1 MKTVLSIPLYA
12 QEMIDEF
19 MAIRLGGKKVV
30 CPYYRNTSKERAG
43 LRALIGK
50 GDPGEIEKEVL
61 VWAKL
66 KDFDL
71 KKANV
76 KQIREFMVANHIG
89 IECSGFVVHVLNF
102 WLKNEEKQPL
112 IKYLTFQNNSI
123 IDKIRRFLRPV
134 ENIGANILTNEDNC
148 EKIEKIND
156 VLPGDLIRS
165 KGKIKNAHHVLLIT
179 KVIKENDK
187 VKEIEFA
194 HSGETHDE
202 YSGVRVEK
210 IRITNPRG
218 SLLKQDWDVIVN
230 GMSQLD
236 GYKIQSE
243 DNGIR
248 RLKNI
253 KFEYIV
259 SEVD

>member
-1 MKTVLSIPLYA
+1 MKTVLTIPLYA

-19 MAIRLGGKKVV
+19 MAIRVGGKKVC

-50 GDPGEIEKEVL
+50 GDPGEIEKEVM

-71 KKANV
+71 NKSNI
-76 KQIREFMVANHIG
+76 KQIRQFMVDNHIG

-102 WLKNEEKQPL
+102 WLKNEEKSPL
-112 IKYLTFQNNSI
+112 IKHLTFQNNSI
-123 IDKIRRFLRPV
+123 VDRIRRFLRPV

-148 EKIEKIND
+148 DKIIKMNEI
-156 VLPGDLIRS
+156 LPGDLIRS
-165 KGKIKNAHHVLLIT
+165 KGKVKNAHHVLLIT

-187 VKEIEFA
+187 VVALEFA
-194 HSGETHDE
+194 HSGETNDDF
-202 YSGVRVEK
+202 SGVRVEK
-210 IRITNPRG
+210 IKITNPRG
-218 SLLKQDWDVIVN
+218 TLIKQDWDVLKN
-230 GMSQLD
+230 GISQLD

-243 DNGIR
+243 DNGVR

-259 SEVD
+259 SEET